1 MKLTVN
7 FRLIKKG
14 FLTLMTSPKT
24 LTHGR
29 HAKPITPK
37 NYKKTISKGLASGA
51 LLAVSA
57 GMFSAAPASAAT
69 AVPDT
74 FTVNGSGWGHGVG
87 MSQYGARGM
96 AQEGYT
102 ATQILEHYY
111 NPAKVTSSTSYASN
125 DIQVQLLKTG
135 ATTITPANGTV
146 RVFAGSTVYQTTG
159 PVSLKTSGTSVSF
172 SVNGRTYTSP
182 SVSIVWE
189 GTRYWPV
196 AGKTTTVSIPGAD
209 AEAGTGTYRHGK
221 INVSVIDGQVNLV
234 NSLRLNDEYLYGLA
248 EVPSSWEPAALQ
260 AQAIAGRTYAMR
272 NMGSIKPGCGCNVYD
287 EVMSQKF
294 TGWKKENEGAGAIG
308 ARWKEAVD
316 ATQVKVNG
324 KPTSASVV
332 TYNGGLIEAVY
343 SSSTGGQTR
352 SGASVW
358 GTQTPY
364 LQSRDDHWA
373 LKSTV
378 GNPNA
383 SWNTSFSQSQMA
395 SGFGLTDVVNV
406 SVARNADGT
415 ISSATAKDSAGVTKT
430 LTGSQFMTKFPI
442 RAHWVLAVNA
452 SGSSTGTG
460 SDTVIGTAKT
470 TDSVNFRSGPST
482 GYTSYGMLT
491 GGTTVN
497 VLSGSVNGWTKVS
510 YNGKVGYISTPYLTS
525 TTPVATAPAPAPS
538 ADTVIGTAKTIY
550 EVNFRSGPS
559 TDTEILQAVPQGGTV
574 NVLANSVNGWT
585 KVSYNGKT
593 GYISSPYLTA
603 TTPVSTA
610 PAAIWTAMTTGE
622 VNLRSGTSTSTSIL
636 AVVPYNTKV
645 TVMEASVNG
654 WTKVSWNGTTG
665 YISST
670 YLSNTSAI

>member
-1 MKLTVN
+1 
-7 FRLIKKG
+7 
-14 FLTLMTSPKT
+14 MTSPRT
-24 LTHGR
+24 LTHGK
-29 HAKPITPK
+29 HAKPYTPK
-37 NYKKTISKGLASGA
+37 NYKKTISKGLATSA
-51 LLAVSA
+51 LVAVSA
-57 GMFSAAPASAAT
+57 GMFTAAPAQAAE
-69 AVPDT
+69 ALPDT

-111 NPAKVTSSTSYASN
+111 NPAKVTSSTANASK

-135 ATTITPANGTV
+135 STTITPANGTI

-159 PVSLKTSGTSVSF
+159 PVTLKASGSSVSF
-172 SVNGRTYTSP
+172 SVNGRTFTSP

-209 AEAGTGTYRHGK
+209 AESGTGTYRHGK
-221 INVSVIDGQVNLV
+221 INATIVDGQVNLV
-234 NSLRLNDEYLYGLA
+234 NSVRLNDEYLYGLA

-272 NMGSIKPGCGCNVYD
+272 NMGSIKAGCACNVYD

-294 TGWKKENEGAGAIG
+294 TGWKKENEGSGAIG
-308 ARWKEAVD
+308 AKWKAAVD
-316 ATQVKVNG
+316 ATQVKTNG
-324 KPTSASVV
+324 VPTSASVV

-383 SWNTSFSQSQMA
+383 SWNTSFSQAQMA
-395 SGFGLTDVVNV
+395 TGFGLDNVVNV

-415 ISSATAKDSAGVTKT
+415 ISSATARNTAGVTKT
-430 LTGSQFMTKFPI
+430 LTGSQFMSKFPV
-442 RAHWVLAVNA
+442 RAHWILAVN
-452 SGSSTGTG
+452 SSTPSTGT
-460 SDTVIGTAKT
+460 DTVIGTATT
-470 TDSVNFRSGPST
+470 TDAVNFRSGPST
-482 GYTSYGMLT
+482 AHTSYGMLA
-491 GGTTVN
+491 GGTKVN
-497 VLSGSVNGWTKVS
+497 VLSASVNGWTKVS
-510 YNGKVGYISTPYLTS
+510 YNGKTGYISTPYLTA
-525 TTPVATAPAPAPS
+525 TVPVAAAPAPAP
-538 ADTVIGTAKTIY
+538 AVTEKAIGTAKTIY
-550 EVNFRSGPS
+550 AVNFRTGPS
-559 TDTEILQAVPQGGTV
+559 TDNTIIQMIPQGDTV
-574 NVLANSVNGWT
+574 NVLVSSVNGWT

-603 TTPVSTA
+603 TTPIAIGTA
-610 PAAIWTAMTTGE
+610 TTTGE
-622 VNLRSGTSTSTSIL
+622 VNFRAGASTSTAIIG
-636 AVVPYNTKV
+636 VVPYNAKV
-645 TVMEASVNG
+645 SVLEASVNG
-654 WTKVSWNGTTG
+654 WTKVSYNGQTG
-665 YISST
+665 YIYSQ
-670 YLSNTSAI
+670 YLTATVA

>member
-1 MKLTVN
+1 MKLRVN
-7 FRLIKKG
+7 FRLIQKG
-14 FLTLMTSPKT
+14 FTLLMTSPKT

-51 LLAVSA
+51 LIAVSA
-57 GMFSAAPASAAT
+57 GMFTAAPASAAT
-69 AVPDT
+69 ALPDT

-102 ATQILEHYY
+102 AAQILEHYY
-111 NPAKVTSSTSYASN
+111 NPAKVTASTSYASN

-135 ATTITPANGTV
+135 STTITPANGSI
-146 RVFAGSTVYQTTG
+146 RIIAGSAIYQTTG

-182 SVSIVWE
+182 SVSVVWE

-209 AEAGTGTYRHGK
+209 AESGTGTYRHGK

-287 EVMSQKF
+287 EVLSQKF
-294 TGWKKENEGAGAIG
+294 TGWKKENEGSGAIG
-308 ARWKEAVD
+308 ARWKAAVD
-316 ATQVKVNG
+316 ATQVKTNG
-324 KPTSASVV
+324 IPTSASVV

-406 SVARNADGT
+406 DVARNADGT
-415 ISSATAKDSAGVTKT
+415 IASATAKNSAGVTKT
-430 LTGSQFMTKFPI
+430 LTGAQFMAKFPI
-442 RAHWVLAVNA
+442 RAHWVLSV
-452 SGSSTGTG
+452 SSSAPYTGT
-460 SDTVIGTAKT
+460 DTVIGTAKT
-470 TDSVNFRSGPST
+470 LGEVNFRSAAST
-482 GYTSYGMLT
+482 DSSILQVVPYDTEVKVLT
-491 GGTTVN
+491 A
-497 VLSGSVNGWTKVS
+497 SVNGWTKVS
-510 YNGKVGYISTPYLTS
+510 WNGKTGYISSPYLS
-525 TTPVATAPAPAPS
+525 ATTPVATPAPAPVPS
-538 ADTVIGTAKTIY
+538 ADVVIGTAKTIY

-559 TDTEILQAVPQGGTV
+559 TDSTILQAVPQGGTV

-585 KVSYNGKT
+585 KVSYAGKT

-603 TTPVSTA
+603 TAPVSTA
-610 PAAIWTAMTTGE
+610 PVAIGTAMTTGE
-622 VNLRSGTSTSTSIL
+622 VNLRSGTSTTTSIL
-636 AVVPYNTKV
+636 DVVPYNTQV
-645 TVMEASVNG
+645 SVLAASVNG
-654 WTKVSWNGTTG
+654 WTKVSWNGKTG

-670 YLSNTSAI
+670 YLSATKAL

>member
-1 MKLTVN
+1 
-7 FRLIKKG
+7 
-14 FLTLMTSPKT
+14 MTSPRT
-24 LTHGR
+24 LTHGK
-29 HAKPITPK
+29 HAKPYTPK
-37 NYKKTISKGLASGA
+37 NYKKTISKGLATSA
-51 LLAVSA
+51 LVAVSA
-57 GMFSAAPASAAT
+57 GMFTAAPAQAAE
-69 AVPDT
+69 ALPDT

-111 NPAKVTSSTSYASN
+111 NPAKVTSSTANASK

-135 ATTITPANGTV
+135 STTITPANGTI

-159 PVSLKTSGTSVSF
+159 PVTLKASGSSVSF
-172 SVNGRTYTSP
+172 SVNGRTFTSP

-196 AGKTTTVSIPGAD
+196 AGKNTTVSIPGAD
-209 AEAGTGTYRHGK
+209 AESGTGTYRHGK
-221 INVSVIDGQVNLV
+221 INATIVDGQVNLV
-234 NSLRLNDEYLYGLA
+234 NSVRLNDEYLYGLA

-272 NMGSIKPGCGCNVYD
+272 NMGSIKAGCACNVYD

-294 TGWKKENEGAGAIG
+294 TGWKKENEGSGAIG
-308 ARWKEAVD
+308 AKWKAAVD
-316 ATQVKVNG
+316 ATQVKTNG
-324 KPTSASVV
+324 VPTSASVV

-383 SWNTSFSQSQMA
+383 SWNTSFSQAQMA
-395 SGFGLTDVVNV
+395 TGFGLDNVVNV

-415 ISSATAKDSAGVTKT
+415 ISSATARNTAGVTKT
-430 LTGSQFMTKFPI
+430 LTGSQFMSKFPV
-442 RAHWVLAVNA
+442 RAHWILAVN
-452 SGSSTGTG
+452 SSTPSIGT
-460 SDTVIGTAKT
+460 DTVIGTATT
-470 TDSVNFRSGPST
+470 TDAVNFRSGPST
-482 GYTSYGMLT
+482 AHTSYGMLA
-491 GGTTVN
+491 GGTKVN
-497 VLSGSVNGWTKVS
+497 VLSASVNGWTKVS
-510 YNGKVGYISTPYLTS
+510 YNGKTGYISTPYLTA
-525 TTPVATAPAPAPS
+525 TVPVAAAPAPAP
-538 ADTVIGTAKTIY
+538 AVTEKAIGTAKTIY
-550 EVNFRSGPS
+550 AVNFRTGPS
-559 TDTEILQAVPQGGTV
+559 TDNTIIQMIPQGDTV
-574 NVLANSVNGWT
+574 NVLVSSVNGWT

-603 TTPVSTA
+603 TTPIAIGTA
-610 PAAIWTAMTTGE
+610 TTTGE
-622 VNLRSGTSTSTSIL
+622 VNFRAGASTSTAIIG
-636 AVVPYNTKV
+636 VVPYNAKV
-645 TVMEASVNG
+645 SVLEASVNG
-654 WTKVSWNGTTG
+654 WTKVSYNGQTG
-665 YISST
+665 YIYSQ
-670 YLSNTSAI
+670 YLTATVA

>member
-1 MKLTVN
+1 MSSVKH
-7 FRLIKKG
+7 RGK
-14 FLTLMTSPKT
+14 
-24 LTHGR
+24 
-29 HAKPITPK
+29 HAKPRGKHVKEVEPK

-51 LLAVSA
+51 LIAVSA
-57 GMFSAAPASAAT
+57 GMLSAAPASAAT

-111 NPAKVTSSTSYASN
+111 NPAKVTSSTSYASS

-135 ATTITPANGTV
+135 TTTITPENGTI
-146 RVFAGSTVYQTTG
+146 RILTGSTAYQTTS
-159 PVSLKTSGTSVSF
+159 PVTLKTSGTNVSYTI
-172 SVNGRTYTSP
+172 NGTTYTSP
-182 SVSIVWE
+182 TISILWE

-209 AEAGTGTYRHGK
+209 AESGTGTYRHGK

-287 EVMSQKF
+287 EVLSQKF
-294 TGWKKENEGAGAIG
+294 TGWKKENEGNGAIG
-308 ARWKEAVD
+308 AKWKAAVD
-316 ATQVKVNG
+316 ATQVKANG
-324 KPTSASVV
+324 TPTSASVV

-383 SWNTSFSQSQMA
+383 SWNTAFSQSQMA
-395 SGFGLTDVVNV
+395 AGFGLDNVANV

-415 ISSATAKDSAGVTKT
+415 IASATAKNTAGVTKT
-430 LTGSQFMTKFPI
+430 LTGAQFMTKFPV
-442 RAHWVLAVNA
+442 RAHWILAVN
-452 SGSSTGTG
+452 SSAPATGTDPG
-460 SDTVIGTAKT
+460 AETVIGTAKT
-470 TDSVNFRSGPST
+470 TDAVNFRSGPST
-482 GYTSYGMLT
+482 GYASYGMVA

-497 VLSGSVNGWTKVS
+497 VLSPSVNDWTKVS
-510 YNGKVGYISTPYLTS
+510 YNGKTGYIHTPYLTA
-525 TTPVATAPAPAPS
+525 TAPVATTPAPAPTPAPS
-538 ADTVIGTAKTIY
+538 AVIGTAKAIY

-559 TDTEILQAVPQGGTV
+559 TDTTALQVVPQGGTV
-574 NVLANSVNGWT
+574 NVLATSVNGWT
-585 KVSYNGKT
+585 KVSYNGLT
-593 GYISSPYLTA
+593 GYISTPYLTA
-603 TTPVSTA
+603 TASASTA
-610 PAAIWTAMTTGE
+610 PVGIGTAMTTGE
-622 VNLRSGTSTSTSIL
+622 VNFRAGASTSTAIL
-636 AVVPYNTKV
+636 GVVPYNTKV
-645 TVMEASVNG
+645 TVLEASVNT
-654 WTKVSWNGTTG
+654 WTKVSWNGKTG
-665 YISST
+665 YIST
-670 YLSNTSAI
+670 PYLSATKAL